1 MNSHDILMI
10 LVFTFP
16 MFIFTILAGVYVSN
30 YVDKNYT
37 ITEFTK
43 RAIMLSVGYLFALV
57 LATLLYYV

>member
-16 MFIFTILAGVYVSN
+16 MFIFTIFVGILASN
-30 YVDKNYT
+30 YIDKNYT

-43 RAIMLSVGYLFALV
+43 RAIMLSVAFLFALL
-57 LATLLYYV
+57 LATLLYYI